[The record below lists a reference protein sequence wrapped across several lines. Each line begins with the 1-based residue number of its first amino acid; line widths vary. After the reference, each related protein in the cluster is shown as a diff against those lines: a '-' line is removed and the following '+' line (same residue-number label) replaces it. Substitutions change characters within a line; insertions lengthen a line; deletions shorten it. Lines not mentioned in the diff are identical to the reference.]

1 MFGIGPLELGA
12 VLVVALLVMGPKK
25 LPELARTLGRGLAEF
40 RRASNELKRSIDFDL
55 EDHKI
60 EPPPAP
66 AQAGSPYEAPK
77 AGSALDESER
87 ANLAD
92 GDHSDGAE
100 DEDDAGAKG
109 VEGVDDQASRS
120 TDQDDVTTSN
130 TEDDNVNCVNND
142 DDNDEPVPAATKPK
156 TADTPD
162 TDSTVG

>member
-1 MFGIGPLELGA
+1 MFGIGPLELGV

-77 AGSALDESER
+77 PGSALDESER
-87 ANLAD
+87 ANQPD

-100 DEDDAGAKG
+100 DENDDGATG
-109 VEGVDDQASRS
+109 VEAVDDEASRGIDPDNT
-120 TDQDDVTTSN
+120 TDD
-130 TEDDNVNCVNND
+130 
-142 DDNDEPVPAATKPK
+142 DEPVPAATKRRP
-156 TADTPD
+156 ADTPD